1 MKIAIISD
9 LHLGYARFE
18 SDSYIQAQRAVE
30 DASKKADLILC
41 AGDIFDIK
49 IPKLETLKKAVEI
62 FRKSS
67 VPVYAIHGNHER
79 RARDMVNPVQLLAV
93 STGIRVLH
101 GEGDVFEKGG
111 ERVQVLGMGSV
122 PEEYAEQALKKTME
136 RFVKNEDAFSILM
149 IHQSVRELVP
159 GGKDEVSIEFLETLP
174 FDLIV
179 NGHIHETI
187 VKLGGKFLI
196 PGSTVITQ
204 LKKEEMAKKGYFL
217 FDTQDRKAQF
227 VEIESRPFFY
237 EEMVFGKATDA
248 QVRERI
254 RETVT
259 RIRKASPDCLI
270 AIKVDG
276 TLKEG
281 LAGSDI
287 RLEGFDNVFIESRLD
302 VESLSSRLEKIRS
315 GREAS
320 LSVRDLALRE
330 LREKT
335 AGKITLFDSSE
346 LFEKLVEG
354 ADETLEYL
362 EKHNKKESK

>member
-1 MKIAIISD
+1 
-9 LHLGYARFE
+9 
-18 SDSYIQAQRAVE
+18 
-30 DASKKADLILC
+30 
-41 AGDIFDIK
+41 
-49 IPKLETLKKAVEI
+49 
-62 FRKSS
+62 
-67 VPVYAIHGNHER
+67 
-79 RARDMVNPVQLLAV
+79 
-93 STGIRVLH
+93 
-101 GEGDVFEKGG
+101 
-111 ERVQVLGMGSV
+111 
-122 PEEYAEQALKKTME
+122 
-136 RFVKNEDAFSILM
+136 
-149 IHQSVRELVP
+149 
-159 GGKDEVSIEFLETLP
+159 
-174 FDLIV
+174 
-179 NGHIHETI
+179 
-187 VKLGGKFLI
+187 
-196 PGSTVITQ
+196 
-204 LKKEEMAKKGYFL
+204 MAKKGYFL